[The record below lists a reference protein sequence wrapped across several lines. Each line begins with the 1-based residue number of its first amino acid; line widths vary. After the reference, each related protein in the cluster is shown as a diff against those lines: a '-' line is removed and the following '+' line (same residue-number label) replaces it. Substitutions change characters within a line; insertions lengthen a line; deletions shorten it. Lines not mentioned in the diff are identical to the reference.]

1 MARRDIDAEW
11 GNVLEGFEAGNDLRY
26 ALEDAH
32 ADDLVL
38 GSTSFEEEANDM
50 GDETVRKGV
59 FILVH
64 VIGLAE
70 VVVWGH
76 GS

>member
-38 GSTSFEEEANDM
+38 SSTPFEEEADDV
-50 GDETVRKGV
+50 GDETVGEGV
-59 FILVH
+59 FVLVH
-64 VIGLAE
+64 VVGLAE
-70 VVVWGH
+70 VVVWGY